1 MPASEE
7 GLCRFVARLGKDGL
21 KHKTI
26 KSYLSRIRHLHIEEG
41 LSDPFVQPLDRL
53 HYTLRGVKRLEGE
66 RGDVKRERLPVT
78 PELLRQI
85 KRIWDAKP
93 PGRDE
98 VMLWAACCL
107 AFFGFLRAGELTV
120 PSDAS
125 FDDSAH
131 LTRED
136 LAVDEPGEPTVLRV
150 KIKASKTDPFRKG
163 IFLFI
168 GKNGS
173 DLCPVTAMANYLL
186 VRGKEQGPLF
196 LFVDGRYLTRQKF
209 VAAVR
214 DALGKAGVE
223 CSRYSSH
230 SFRIGAATTASARG
244 MEDSIIKTLGRWKS
258 LAYLEYVKIP
268 RQQLANYSVVLC

>member
-1 MPASEE
+1 MLRE
-7 GLCRFVARLGKDGL
+7 G
-21 KHKTI
+21 
-26 KSYLSRIRHLHIEEG
+26 
-41 LSDPFVQPLDRL
+41 RL
-53 HYTLRGVKRLEGE
+53 HYTLRGVKQLEGE

-107 AFFGFLRAGELTV
+107 AFFGVLRAGELTV
-120 PSDAS
+120 
-125 FDDSAH
+125 
-131 LTRED
+131 
-136 LAVDEPGEPTVLRV
+136 LALDEPGEPTILRV

-196 LFVDGRYLTRQKF
+196 LFADSRYLTRQRF

-214 DALGKAGVE
+214 DALGKTGVE
-223 CSRYSSH
+223 CSRYYGH
-230 SFRIGAATTASARG
+230 SFRIGAATTAAARG